1 MIRQV
6 WYFFVQILRG
16 IGHHHGTGGGG
27 TGHAPGRQ
35 LLAMVIGIQVLVGSI
50 VIVRGGFPQGR
61 GQFHGEALFQ
71 LSFLFGKDGFGI
83 FVRSHVF
90 FIIIIRSRSGRK
102 GRSGMF
108 VNSFVQGVVAIQ
120 TGMRFVLLQR
130 TLRINHQRRRCR

>member
-1 MIRQV
+1 MGQV

-35 LLAMVIGIQVLVGSI
+35 LLAMVIGIQVRLLLVVVARIAQGS
-50 VIVRGGFPQGR
+50 
-61 GQFHGEALFQ
+61 GQFHGETLFQ
-71 LSFLFGKDGFGI
+71 LSFLFGKDRFGI

-90 FIIIIRSRSGRK
+90 LIVVFRSTSGRK
-102 GRSGMF
+102 GRRCMF
-108 VNSFVQGVVAIQ
+108 VNSFVQGVALQ
-120 TGMRFVLLQR
+120 TWMRFVLLQR